1 MNLTLSL
8 DELDDTE
15 IISLTGNIATM
26 LANLTAK
33 STYAGDLSLSVDTIT
48 SLNKYDHINA

>member
-1 MNLTLSL
+1 MNLTSL
-8 DELDDTE
+8 LNELDDTE
-15 IISLTGNIATM
+15 IINTTGNIAAM

-48 SLNKYDHINA
+48 SLNEYDHINA

>member
-1 MNLTLSL
+1 M

-33 STYAGDLSLSVDTIT
+33 STYAGDLSLSVDTIA
-48 SLNKYDHINA
+48 SLNKYDHTNA